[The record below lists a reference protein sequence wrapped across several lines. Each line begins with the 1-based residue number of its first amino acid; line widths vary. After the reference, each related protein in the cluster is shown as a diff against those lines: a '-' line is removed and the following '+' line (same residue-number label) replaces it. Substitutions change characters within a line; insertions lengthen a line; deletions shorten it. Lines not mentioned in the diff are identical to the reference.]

1 MLCLRLHL
9 SQGLHLGQLVLFIG
23 LSLSD
28 VGLDLLLLLLT
39 VLRGGGE
46 SRLGAQDVR
55 RGETKRVRT
64 LLLLLVLVVIVQL
77 RRLPCWV
84 VVVAWCA
91 ILLGTGRVLLGASS
105 ESSCHAW

>member
-1 MLCLRLHL
+1 M
-9 SQGLHLGQLVLFIG
+9 FIG

-39 VLRGGGE
+39 VLRGRGE
-46 SRLGAQDVR
+46 SRLGTQDVR

-77 RRLPCWV
+77 RRLPWVIV

-105 ESSCHAW
+105 EGSCHAW